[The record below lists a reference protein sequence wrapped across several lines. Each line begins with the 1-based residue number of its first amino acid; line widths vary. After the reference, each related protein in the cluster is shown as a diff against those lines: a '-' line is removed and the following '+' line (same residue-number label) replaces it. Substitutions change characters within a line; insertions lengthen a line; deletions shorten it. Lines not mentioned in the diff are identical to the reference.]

1 MEDRELI
8 RLLKENDQPAFKKL
22 VNSYQKM
29 VINTCFGILQNRED
43 AEDTA
48 QEVFVEIIHSIH
60 SFREDA
66 KLSTWIYRIAVNKS
80 LNMVRKRK
88 RVGIIKS
95 LQSFFSPNSESDN
108 QELHPIEMQQPDYVL
123 QQSETARILKSAIDS
138 LPDNQKTAFILSRYE
153 DLSYKEI
160 AEVMNLT
167 LSSVE
172 SLIHRSKRNLQKKLK
187 NYYQS

>member
-48 QEVFVEIIHSIH
+48 QEVFVEIIHSIY

-95 LQSFFSPNSESDN
+95 LQNFFSPNSESDN
-108 QELHPIEMQQPDYVL
+108 QEHHPIEVQQPDYVL

>member
-48 QEVFVEIIHSIH
+48 QEVFVEIIHSIY

-95 LQSFFSPNSESDN
+95 LQNFFSPNSESDN
-108 QELHPIEMQQPDYVL
+108 QELHPIEVQQPDYVL